1 MRKTVAA
8 PGPTTTRHEPARN
21 GAPSDGDRLPAS
33 RFRRHPIILAIIAAG
48 AGIVT
53 VLAGGFHYRCTLEL
67 AIAGAP
73 GNESLLAQY
82 RRELLELMPA
92 ASHIASETTTGWSV
106 RTWPN
111 RGSLRF
117 TFLASSTVAGEGEI
131 THLAESFA
139 GRLAS
144 VANEA
149 RSTPG
154 DAERVLAE
162 QLDGFKAELSS
173 LQPPAVSRLDT
184 APSDPSDPFA
194 VRDAATASLTNSR
207 NGYRIVR
214 QKLDDLTSRLRTLQA
229 TPVSSLVKIDPAVRR
244 AGLEADVELAQDL
257 KTLKVHLVE
266 IKSRLLEVAQAA
278 APRLEE
284 LAAAVEDLRRTG
296 DTPAAQSATGAHR
309 LAAENLMNTA
319 KQYQRLLSDFSGAW
333 DRELTSLRDDP
344 TDPLVG
350 EVIEVQ
356 SRLADLAG
364 DLLFQTVEPLS
375 AMKAQVDALAA
386 EPRNAAGH
394 YELISVST
402 RRFHRL
408 RTAHHQFEFTASDV
422 KTINNPRLDAAV
434 RSARG
439 LHKRSLERVRTIDER
454 LQEEARRQAV
464 EQRDREAA
472 DLTRRIEELRTQ
484 TDATVGVIL
493 AAQDRLVEASPKVDT
508 HVRQQFTAQRTNE
521 LENRIAST
529 RRRLNELAAA
539 RSSPLDPDAVTVT
552 DRRVDRIPVNLA
564 QRLASGWLVTAT
576 ILVAALLARGRRT
589 FFTSRARQETVPP
602 T

>member
-21 GAPSDGDRLPAS
+21 GAPSDGDRLPTS

-53 VLAGGFHYRCTLEL
+53 VLAGELHYRCTLEF
-67 AIAGAP
+67 AVP
-73 GNESLLAQY
+73 GVASNPSALAQY
-82 RRELLELMPA
+82 RRELSEHLTALQDE
-92 ASHIASETTTGWSV
+92 ASASARDWSV
-106 RTWPN
+106 RTHAQ
-111 RGSLRF
+111 RGALRC
-117 TFLASSTVAGEGEI
+117 TFLSRSIADGKVE
-131 THLAESFA
+131 LARVSDSFA
-139 GRLAS
+139 ARLRSDADK
-144 VANEA
+144 A

-154 DAERVLAE
+154 EAERILA
-162 QLDGFKAELSS
+162 DELARLEADLSN
-173 LQPPAVSRLDT
+173 LQPPTASRPADT
-184 APSDPSDPFA
+184 QSDPVDPLA
-194 VRDAATASLTNSR
+194 ARDAATASLTSSR

-214 QKLDDLTSRLRTLQA
+214 QELDDLTSRLRTLEA
-229 TPVSSLVKIDPAVRR
+229 TPVSSLVKIDPDVRR

-257 KTLKVHLVE
+257 KTLKIHLVE

-375 AMKAQVDALAA
+375 AMKAQTDALAA

-472 DLTRRIEELRTQ
+472 DLTRRIEALRTQ

-493 AAQDRLVEASPKVDT
+493 EAQDQLVEASPKVDT
-508 HVRQQFTAQRTNE
+508 HVRLQFAAQRTND

-539 RSSPLDPDAVTVT
+539 RSSPLNPDAVTVT

-576 ILVAALLARGRRT
+576 VLLVALLAQRRMGKWKM
-589 FFTSRARQETVPP
+589 ENGK
-602 T
+602 